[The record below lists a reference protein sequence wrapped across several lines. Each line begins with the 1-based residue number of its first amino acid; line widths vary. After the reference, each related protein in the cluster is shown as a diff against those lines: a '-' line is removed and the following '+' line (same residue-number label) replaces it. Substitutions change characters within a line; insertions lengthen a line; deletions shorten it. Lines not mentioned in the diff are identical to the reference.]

1 MLNEIGIL
9 KNISS
14 SFTAVLR
21 GHIKDICFSLCMK
34 NQIGKKVYLKSSITN
49 FFTQSRYRIM
59 TLPRDTRNMSCNSVS
74 INCIVKIN
82 EWKFVPNIFEIR
94 KNL

>member
-1 MLNEIGIL
+1 MLNKIGIL

-21 GHIKDICFSLCMK
+21 GHIKDIYFSVCMK
-34 NQIGKKVYLKSSITN
+34 NKILKKVYLRSSITN
-49 FFTQSRYRIM
+49 FSTQSCYRIM
-59 TLPRDTRNMSCNSVS
+59 TLPGGTRNMSCNSVS

-82 EWKFVPNIFEIR
+82 EWKFVPSVFEIR